1 MAAEASVAAGKGLTG
16 TGFWPAVALVKR
28 QPELV
33 DRYAERI
40 AAIDTSAHANWAML
54 IVPLWLGTI
63 SMVMV
68 TIGGLAL
75 IGWAY
80 SLDGLPAIVV
90 FYLGTGVLLVTTH
103 GLAHLVVGR
112 MNGIT
117 FTSWFVGPLS
127 FPLTGGVKIDYST
140 YLRVAAPKR
149 AWMHAAG
156 AIVTKAVPF
165 VLLGAALAANLD
177 SGAIW
182 ALALIGIGAIVT
194 DVVWSTKKSDW
205 KKFRREMGF
214 AQDA

>member
-1 MAAEASVAAGKGLTG
+1 VGSPPIEESLIAAEASVAAGKGLAG

-63 SMVMV
+63 SMVIV
-68 TIGGLAL
+68 TVAGLAL

-80 SLDGLPAIVV
+80 SLDGFPAIVV
-90 FYLGTGVLLVTTH
+90 FFLGTGALLVTTH

-112 MNGIT
+112 MNGIR
-117 FTSWFVGPLS
+117 FTSWFLGPLS

-140 YLRVAAPKR
+140 
-149 AWMHAAG
+149 
-156 AIVTKAVPF
+156 
-165 VLLGAALAANLD
+165 
-177 SGAIW
+177 
-182 ALALIGIGAIVT
+182 
-194 DVVWSTKKSDW
+194 
-205 KKFRREMGF
+205 
-214 AQDA
+214 